1 MTGAG
6 GNGVLPVG
14 EDDLHAFVDGQLS
27 SERRAAVER
36 WLAGDPEAAS
46 RAAFYARLNADLH
59 RRYDHVLAEPV
70 PASMTQ
76 PSGDRRRR
84 ADRRAPTIKSFAIA
98 ASWLIAGLVAGWT
111 THDLLIP
118 PQVIERV
125 VEVPAPG
132 PTLTV
137 QAAAAHAVYTPEVR
151 HPVEVR
157 ADESHLVRWLSNRMG
172 KPIKAPVLDDAG
184 WRLMGGRLLPVTD
197 PAGPV
202 ACQFMYERA
211 DGARVTLY
219 MKSTDGGEPSSFR
232 YTAERD
238 MGVLYWMDAK
248 LAYAITG
255 KLPKEDLKTIARKVY
270 DQFNS

>member
-1 MTGAG
+1 MTGPG
-6 GNGVLPVG
+6 SNGVLPVG
-14 EDDLHAFVDGQLS
+14 EDDLHAYVDGRLS
-27 SERRAAVER
+27 PERREAVER
-36 WLAGDPEAAS
+36 WLAADADAAG
-46 RAAFYARLNADLH
+46 RVAFYARLNADLH

-70 PASMTQ
+70 PASMTAR
-76 PSGDRRRR
+76 PGERRRR
-84 ADRRAPTIKSFAIA
+84 GDRRAPSLKQFAIA
-98 ASWLIAGLVAGWT
+98 ASWLIAGVIAGWS
-111 THDLLIP
+111 THNLLIP
-118 PQVIERV
+118 PQIVERV
-125 VEVPAPG
+125 VEVPAAG

-157 ADESHLVRWLSNRMG
+157 ADEAHLTRWLSNRMG

-197 PAGPV
+197 NSGPV
-202 ACQFMYERA
+202 ACQFMYENA
-211 DGARVTLY
+211 DGNRVTLY
-219 MKSTDGGEPSSFR
+219 MKSTDGGEASSFR

-238 MGVLYWMDAK
+238 MGVLYWMDTK

-255 KLPKEDLKTIARKVY
+255 KLPKEDLKAIARKVY